1 MPQDSLDEILK
12 SAEHRMTSAVEIL
25 GRDLQ
30 SVRTGRATP
39 TLLDR
44 IQVDY
49 YGSPTPINGVANI
62 SVPDPHM
69 VLVQPWDKTMLG
81 PIEKAIQKSDLG
93 INPTN
98 DGQVIR
104 LVLPQLTQ
112 DRRKEL
118 VKQVH
123 HRAEESRVA
132 VRNCRRDALDHLRKA
147 EKDGGVSQ
155 EDERRAQDRLQKLTD
170 SYVKRVDDVSR
181 NSSRP
186 LRERMWSSA
195 ALSSTRPVPR
205 PCWSFDT
212 TIQYKYHDRSVM

>member
-1 MPQDSLDEILK
+1 VSQDSLDQILK
-12 SAEHRMTSAVEIL
+12 SAEHKMTTAIEFLS
-25 GRDLQ
+25 RDLQ
-30 SVRTGRATP
+30 SVRTGRASP

-62 SVPDPHM
+62 SAPDPRM
-69 VLVQPWDKTMLG
+69 VVVQPWDRGMLG
-81 PIEKAIQKSDLG
+81 AIDKAIQKSDLG

-123 HRAEESRVA
+123 QRAEEARVA

-147 EKDGGVSQ
+147 EKDGGISQ
-155 EDERRAQDRLQKLTD
+155 EDERRAQERLQKLTD
-170 SYVKRVDDVSR
+170 SFVKRVEEVSKGKETEV
-181 NSSRP
+181 
-186 LRERMWSSA
+186 LE
-195 ALSSTRPVPR
+195 V
-205 PCWSFDT
+205 
-212 TIQYKYHDRSVM
+212 

>member
-1 MPQDSLDEILK
+1 MTQDSLSDILK
-12 SAEHRMTSAVEIL
+12 TAEHKMTTAVEIL
-25 GRDLQ
+25 SRDLG
-30 SVRTGRATP
+30 SVRTGRASP
-39 TLLDR
+39 ALLDR

-62 SVPDPHM
+62 SAPDPRM
-69 VLVQPWDKTMLG
+69 VLVQPWDRTMLG

-123 HRAEESRVA
+123 QRSEEARVA
-132 VRNCRRDALDHLRKA
+132 VRNCRRDALEHLRKA
-147 EKDGGVSQ
+147 ENEKDSGISQ
-155 EDERRAQDRLQKLTD
+155 EDERRAQERLQKLTD
-170 SYVKRVDDVSR
+170 GFIKRVEEVSKQK
-181 NSSRP
+181 
-186 LRERMWSSA
+186 E
-195 ALSSTRPVPR
+195 TE
-205 PCWSFDT
+205 
-212 TIQYKYHDRSVM
+212 VMEV

>member
-1 MPQDSLDEILK
+1 MTQDSLDGILK
-12 SAEHRMTSAVEIL
+12 TAEHKMTTAVEFL

-30 SVRTGRATP
+30 TVRTGRASP

-62 SVPDPHM
+62 SVPDPRM
-69 VLVQPWDKTMLG
+69 VVVQPWDRTMLH

-123 HRAEESRVA
+123 QRAEEARVS
-132 VRNCRRDALDHLRKA
+132 VRNCRREALDHLRKA
-147 EKDGGVSQ
+147 EKDGGISQ
-155 EDERRAQDRLQKLTD
+155 EDERRAQERLQKLTD
-170 SYVKRVDDVSR
+170 TFVKRVDEV
-181 NSSRP
+181 
-186 LRERMWSSA
+186 A
-195 ALSSTRPVPR
+195 
-205 PCWSFDT
+205 
-212 TIQYKYHDRSVM
+212 RSKETEVMEV

>member
-1 MPQDSLDEILK
+1 
-12 SAEHRMTSAVEIL
+12 
-25 GRDLQ
+25 
-30 SVRTGRATP
+30 VRTGRATP

-69 VLVQPWDKTMLG
+69 VVVQPWDRTMLG

-123 HRAEESRVA
+123 
-132 VRNCRRDALDHLRKA
+132 CRRDALDHLRKA
-147 EKDGGVSQ
+147 EKDGGISQ
-155 EDERRAQDRLQKLTD
+155 EDERRAQERLQKLTD
-170 SYVKRVDDVSR
+170 QFVKRVDDVSKHK
-181 NSSRP
+181 
-186 LRERMWSSA
+186 E
-195 ALSSTRPVPR
+195 TE
-205 PCWSFDT
+205 
-212 TIQYKYHDRSVM
+212 VMEV

>member
-1 MPQDSLDEILK
+1 VPQDALDEILK
-12 SAEHRMTSAVEIL
+12 SAEHRMTSAVEFL

-30 SVRTGRATP
+30 SIRTGRATP

-49 YGSPTPINGVANI
+49 YGSPTPINGVASI
-62 SVPDPHM
+62 SAPDPHM
-69 VLVQPWDKTMLG
+69 VLVQPWDRGMLG

-123 HRAEESRVA
+123 HRAEEARVA

-147 EKDGGVSQ
+147 EKDGGISQ

-170 SYVKRVDDVSR
+170 SFIKKVDDVSR
-181 NSSRP
+181 GKETEV
-186 LRERMWSSA
+186 LE
-195 ALSSTRPVPR
+195 V
-205 PCWSFDT
+205 
-212 TIQYKYHDRSVM
+212 

>member
-1 MPQDSLDEILK
+1 
-12 SAEHRMTSAVEIL
+12 MTSAVEIL

-69 VLVQPWDKTMLG
+69 VLVQPWDRSMLS

-123 HRAEESRVA
+123 HRAGEGRVA
-132 VRNCRRDALDHLRKA
+132 VRSCRRDALDDLRKA
-147 EKDGGVSQ
+147 EKDGGISE
-155 EDERRAQDRLQKLTD
+155 EDGRRAQDRRQKRTD
-170 SYVKRVDDVSR
+170 QVVRRFEDVS
-181 NSSRP
+181 
-186 LRERMWSSA
+186 
-195 ALSSTRPVPR
+195 
-205 PCWSFDT
+205 D
-212 TIQYKYHDRSVM
+212 D

>member
-1 MPQDSLDEILK
+1 MS
-12 SAEHRMTSAVEIL
+12 TAVDIL

-30 SVRTGRATP
+30 TVRTGRASP

-62 SVPDPHM
+62 SAPDPRM
-69 VLVQPWDKTMLG
+69 VVVQPWDRSMLG

-104 LVLPQLTQ
+104 LVLPQLTEE
-112 DRRKEL
+112 RRKEL
-118 VKQVH
+118 VKHVH
-123 HRAEESRVA
+123 QRAEEARVA
-132 VRNCRRDALDHLRKA
+132 VRNCRRDALDHLRKV
-147 EKDGGVSQ
+147 EKDGGISQ

-170 SYVKRVDDVSR
+170 TFVKRVEDVAR
-181 NSSRP
+181 HK
-186 LRERMWSSA
+186 E
-195 ALSSTRPVPR
+195 TE
-205 PCWSFDT
+205 
-212 TIQYKYHDRSVM
+212 VMEV

>member
-1 MPQDSLDEILK
+1 MTECSLEDILK
-12 SAEHRMTSAVEIL
+12 TPEHKMTTAVEIL
-25 GRDLQ
+25 GRDLN

-39 TLLDR
+39 ALLDR

-49 YGSPTPINGVANI
+49 YGSLKPINGVANI
-62 SVPDPHM
+62 RAPDPRL
-69 VLVQPWDKTMLG
+69 VLVQRWDRSMLC

-118 VKQVH
+118 VKLVH
-123 HRAEESRVA
+123 QRSEEARIA

-147 EKDGGVSQ
+147 EKDGGISQ
-155 EDERRAQDRLQKLTD
+155 EDEKRSQERLQKLTD
-170 SYVKRVDDVSR
+170 GFIKRVEEVSR
-181 NSSRP
+181 HKETEV
-186 LRERMWSSA
+186 LE
-195 ALSSTRPVPR
+195 V
-205 PCWSFDT
+205 
-212 TIQYKYHDRSVM
+212 

>member
-1 MPQDSLDEILK
+1 MLDDILK
-12 SAEHRMTSAVEIL
+12 TAEHKMSRAVEIL
-25 GRDLQ
+25 STDLQ
-30 SVRTGRATP
+30 SVRTGRASP
-39 TLLDR
+39 SLLDR

-49 YGSPTPINGVANI
+49 YGAPTPINGVANI
-62 SVPDPHM
+62 SAPDPRM
-69 VLVQPWDKTMLG
+69 VLVQPWDRGMLG

-123 HRAEESRVA
+123 HRAEEARVA
-132 VRNCRRDALDHLRKA
+132 VRNCRRDALEHLRKA

-155 EDERRAQDRLQKLTD
+155 EDERRSQDRLQKLTD
-170 SYVKRVDDVSR
+170 QFIKKVDDVSK
-181 NSSRP
+181 NK
-186 LRERMWSSA
+186 E
-195 ALSSTRPVPR
+195 TE
-205 PCWSFDT
+205 
-212 TIQYKYHDRSVM
+212 VMEV

>member
-1 MPQDSLDEILK
+1 MTQASLDDVIK
-12 SAEHRMTSAVEIL
+12 SAEHKMTSAVEIL

-30 SVRTGRATP
+30 SVRTGRASP

-49 YGSPTPINGVANI
+49 YGSPTPLNGVANI
-62 SVPDPHM
+62 SAPDPRM
-69 VLVQPWDKTMLG
+69 VVVQPWDRSMLG

-98 DGQVIR
+98 DGSVIR

-112 DRRKEL
+112 ERRREL

-123 HRAEESRVA
+123 QRAEEARVA

-147 EKDGGVSQ
+147 EKDGGISQ
-155 EDERRAQDRLQKLTD
+155 EDERRAQERLQKLTD
-170 SYVKRVDDVSR
+170 SFIKRVEEVSKHKETEV
-181 NSSRP
+181 
-186 LRERMWSSA
+186 LE
-195 ALSSTRPVPR
+195 V
-205 PCWSFDT
+205 
-212 TIQYKYHDRSVM
+212 

>member
-1 MPQDSLDEILK
+1 MTQQQASLDEILK
-12 SAEHRMTSAVEIL
+12 TAEHKMSRAVEVL
-25 GRDLQ
+25 GGDLQ
-30 SVRTGRATP
+30 TVRTGRASP
-39 TLLDR
+39 SLLDR

-49 YGSPTPINGVANI
+49 YGSPTPLNGVANI
-62 SVPDPHM
+62 SAPDPHM
-69 VLVQPWDKTMLG
+69 VLVQPWDRTMLG

-123 HRAEESRVA
+123 HRAEEARVA

-147 EKDGGVSQ
+147 EKDGGIS
-155 EDERRAQDRLQKLTD
+155 DRK
-170 SYVKRVDDVSR
+170 S
-181 NSSRP
+181 
-186 LRERMWSSA
+186 
-195 ALSSTRPVPR
+195 
-205 PCWSFDT
+205 
-212 TIQYKYHDRSVM
+212 

>member
-1 MPQDSLDEILK
+1 MTQVSLDDIIK
-12 SAEHRMTSAVEIL
+12 SADHKMTTAVEIL

-30 SVRTGRATP
+30 SVRTGRASP
-39 TLLDR
+39 HLLER

-62 SVPDPHM
+62 SAPDPRM
-69 VLVQPWDKTMLG
+69 VLVQPWDRGMLG

-98 DGQVIR
+98 DGAVIR

-112 DRRKEL
+112 ERRKEL

-123 HRAEESRVA
+123 QRAEEARIA

-147 EKDGGVSQ
+147 EKDGGISQ
-155 EDERRAQDRLQKLTD
+155 EDERRAQERLQKLTD
-170 SYVKRVDDVSR
+170 GFIKRVDEVSKQK
-181 NSSRP
+181 
-186 LRERMWSSA
+186 E
-195 ALSSTRPVPR
+195 TE
-205 PCWSFDT
+205 
-212 TIQYKYHDRSVM
+212 VMEV

>member
-1 MPQDSLDEILK
+1 MTQGSLDDILK
-12 SAEHRMTSAVEIL
+12 TAEHKMTTAVEIL
-25 GRDLQ
+25 SRDLG

-39 TLLDR
+39 ALLDR

-62 SVPDPHM
+62 SAPDPRM
-69 VLVQPWDKTMLG
+69 VLVQPWDRSMLG

-123 HRAEESRVA
+123 QRSEEARVA
-132 VRNCRRDALDHLRKA
+132 VRNCRRDALEHLRKA
-147 EKDGGVSQ
+147 ENEKDSGISQ
-155 EDERRAQDRLQKLTD
+155 EDERRAQERLQKLTD
-170 SYVKRVDDVSR
+170 GFIKRVEEVSKQK
-181 NSSRP
+181 
-186 LRERMWSSA
+186 E
-195 ALSSTRPVPR
+195 TE
-205 PCWSFDT
+205 
-212 TIQYKYHDRSVM
+212 VMEV

>member
-1 MPQDSLDEILK
+1 MTQGSLDDILK
-12 SAEHRMTSAVEIL
+12 TAEHKMTTAVEIL
-25 GRDLQ
+25 SRDLG

-39 TLLDR
+39 ALLDR

-62 SVPDPHM
+62 SAPDPRM
-69 VLVQPWDKTMLG
+69 VLVQPWDRSMLG

-123 HRAEESRVA
+123 QRSEEARVA
-132 VRNCRRDALDHLRKA
+132 VRNCRRDALEHLRKA
-147 EKDGGVSQ
+147 ENEKDSGISQ
-155 EDERRAQDRLQKLTD
+155 EDERRAQERLQKLTD
-170 SYVKRVDDVSR
+170 SFIKRVEEVSKHK
-181 NSSRP
+181 
-186 LRERMWSSA
+186 E
-195 ALSSTRPVPR
+195 TE
-205 PCWSFDT
+205 
-212 TIQYKYHDRSVM
+212 VMEV